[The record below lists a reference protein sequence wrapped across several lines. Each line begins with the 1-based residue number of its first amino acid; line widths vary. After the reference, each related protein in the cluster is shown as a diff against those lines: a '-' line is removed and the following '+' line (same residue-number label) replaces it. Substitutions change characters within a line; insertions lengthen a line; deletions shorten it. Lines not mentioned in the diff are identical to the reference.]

1 MKKLFV
7 YKKYTCHRFNESTNE
22 IVFDHEITA
31 NRPMTSTEQKQYKR
45 LCIAGVA
52 FGVLSLLSVV
62 AGLALII
69 LTKNVLSAWYCGVGV
84 ACILLCALPLHFSL
98 QYAGDAH
105 DMREY
110 KFKETGFE
118 DEDAAYQSMEDYVRD
133 CAKVWRE
140 AHPLEEKI
148 RIAKETGNCVDIAAI
163 LKYCGEDLVDRIKH

>member
-1 MKKLFV
+1 MKNLFV
-7 YKKYTCHRFNESTNE
+7 YKKYTFHRFDEATNQ

-31 NRPMTSTEQKQYKR
+31 NRLMTNAERKQYKR
-45 LCIAGVA
+45 LCIAGVV

-62 AGLALII
+62 AGLASII
-69 LTKNVLSAWYCGVGV
+69 LTEDILPDWFCGIGI
-84 ACILLCALPLHFSL
+84 ACIFLCALPLHFSL

-118 DEDAAYQSMEDYVRD
+118 DEDTAYQSMEDDVKDR
-133 CAKVWRE
+133 AKVWRE
-140 AHPLEEKI
+140 THPLEEKI
-148 RIAKETGNCVDIAAI
+148 RIAKETGNCVDIAAV

>member
-1 MKKLFV
+1 MKNLFV
-7 YKKYTCHRFNESTNE
+7 YKKYAFHRFDEATNE
-22 IVFDHEITA
+22 IVFDHEITVH
-31 NRPMTSTEQKQYKR
+31 RLMTPAERKQYKR
-45 LCIAGVA
+45 LCIAGVV

-62 AGLALII
+62 AGLAFII
-69 LTKNVLSAWYCGVGV
+69 LTEDALPVWFCGIGI

-118 DEDAAYQSMEDYVRD
+118 DEDAAYQSMEDYVNDR
-133 CAKVWRE
+133 AKVWRE

-148 RIAKETGNCVDIAAI
+148 RIAKKTGNCVDIAE
-163 LKYCGEDLVDRIKH
+163 LVRYCGADLVDKLK